1 MKPKVVLNP
10 DENMVKMIK
19 EGLERKGG
27 YCPCKLERIE
37 ENKCMCQEFREQI
50 ADPDFTGFCHCQL
63 YYKSYE

>member
-50 ADPDFTGFCHCQL
+50 ADADFTGFCHCQL

>member
-50 ADPDFTGFCHCQL
+50 ADTDFTGFCHCQL

>member
-27 YCPCKLERIE
+27 YCPCKLEPIE